1 MAAQINYDDKVIST
15 QFGQIT
21 FGEVDNSNV
30 VAGITIRAGTPSAD
44 AIPHYIKMDNDGDSF
59 QKGRRGTIAV
69 CPGTFQIVA
78 GQAVRKGIPGVFID
92 SNNGDLVLRSDG
104 RIRLIAQDVDIVAK
118 GGGLDKGGNP
128 SGHVQVLAGQ
138 NIIMNAKQS
147 ALLNGDAYCAIRSET
162 KCEVIGESLLNM
174 YGGLIEMFDGAS
186 TIKGSRSIIPFLPA
200 TPRELLQALSK
211 ALK

>member
-21 FGEVDNSNV
+21 LGEVDNSNV

-104 RIRLIAQDVDIVAK
+104 RIRLIAQDVDIVAR
-118 GGGLDKGGNP
+118 GGGTDSAGNL
-128 SGHVQVLAGQ
+128 SGNFQVLANQ
-138 NIIMNAKQS
+138 NIIMNATQS
-147 ALLNGDAYCAIRSET
+147 ALLNGDVYCAIRSET
-162 KCEVIGESLLNM
+162 KCEVIGESILNI
-174 YGGLIEMFDGAS
+174 YGGLVEILDGSS

>member
-21 FGEVDNSNV
+21 FGEIDNTNV
-30 VAGITIRAGTPSAD
+30 VAGITIRAGTASVD
-44 AIPHYIKMDNDGDSF
+44 GIPHYIKMDNDGDSY

-69 CPGTFQIVA
+69 CPGTFQIKA
-78 GQAVRKGIPGVFID
+78 GEAVRKGIPGVFID
-92 SNNGDLVLRSDG
+92 SSNGDLVLRSDG
-104 RIRLIAQDVDIVAK
+104 RIRLIAQDVDIVAR
-118 GGGLDKGGNP
+118 GGGTDSAGNL
-128 SGHVQVLAGQ
+128 SGNFQVLANQ
-138 NIIMNAKQS
+138 NIIMNATQS
-147 ALLNGDAYCAIRSET
+147 ALLNGDVYCAIRSET
-162 KCEVIGESLLNM
+162 KCEVIGESILNI
-174 YGGLIEMFDGAS
+174 YGGLVEILDGSS